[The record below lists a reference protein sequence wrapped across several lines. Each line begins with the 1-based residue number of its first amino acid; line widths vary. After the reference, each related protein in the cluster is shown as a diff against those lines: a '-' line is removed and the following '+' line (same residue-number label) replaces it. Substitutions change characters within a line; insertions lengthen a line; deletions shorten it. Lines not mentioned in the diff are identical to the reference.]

1 MFQITSSCGIILER
15 EELQRTGLHF
25 QETQHGFSVNEP
37 FNTETVA
44 TEGCVDGNGAVGIV
58 IGGGGI
64 HHGTAATDA
73 AINMVGQ
80 PETYSIATFMRV
92 RCHRTNQD

>member
-15 EELQRTGLHF
+15 EELQRTGLHL

-44 TEGCVDGNGAVGIV
+44 TEGCVDGNGAVDGD
-58 IGGGGI
+58 IGGGMDIGI
-64 HHGTAATDA
+64 VAIAVAT
-73 AINMVGQ
+73 NMVGHDAISS
-80 PETYSIATFMRV
+80 TAISMKLKCLKTV
-92 RCHRTNQD
+92 GG

>member
-1 MFQITSSCGIILER
+1 MILER

-25 QETQHGFSVNEP
+25 QETQHGFNVNGP

-44 TEGCVDGNGAVGIV
+44 TEECVDGNGAVDIA

-73 AINMVGQ
+73 AINMGGR
-80 PETYSIATFMRV
+80 PKT
-92 RCHRTNQD
+92 

>member
-1 MFQITSSCGIILER
+1 MILER

-25 QETQHGFSVNEP
+25 QETQHGFSVNGP

-44 TEGCVDGNGAVGIV
+44 TEGYVDGNGAVDIV

-73 AINMVGQ
+73 AINMGGR
-80 PETYSIATFMRV
+80 PKT
-92 RCHRTNQD
+92 